1 MSSERLTS
9 FLFST
14 PEMAD
19 IFSAQAQLRAM
30 TRFEWALSSALEANG
45 LAEPG
50 SAVALKKLLDADF
63 IDRAALVREARDAGN
78 IAIPFVRQL
87 TAAVKSQS
95 ERAARPIHL
104 GATSQDVLDSALVL
118 QMREALRLLDE
129 VLSHLDA
136 ALGKQVRR
144 YRNTLMLGR
153 TWLQAGPP
161 VTFGLKL
168 AGVLS
173 ALRRDRQRIRQE
185 ETRVLVLQFGGAVGT
200 LASLG
205 SSGAAVSARLA
216 QLLELAEPEL
226 PWHTQRDGLAA
237 LVQLLALL
245 TGTLAK
251 LGRDIALLMQSEV
264 GEVSEGGAE
273 GRGGSSTMP
282 HKHNPVGCA
291 ALIAIH
297 AKMPGLSA
305 TMLHAMQ
312 QEHERGLG
320 QWQAEWDLIPEAFRL
335 TSASISYATEVI
347 EGMEVNVDRMQ
358 ANLAAMYGVTQ
369 AEAVSSALAEKIG
382 RSEAHEVLRVA
393 VDRAVMERR
402 PLSDVLREKFE
413 VMNYLNDADI
423 DRLLDPQN
431 YLGSAQRFIARVI
444 GDEDA
449 SGRD

>member
-1 MSSERLTS
+1 M
-9 FLFST
+9 
-14 PEMAD
+14 
-19 IFSAQAQLRAM
+19 
-30 TRFEWALSSALEANG
+30 
-45 LAEPG
+45 
-50 SAVALKKLLDADF
+50 
-63 IDRAALVREARDAGN
+63 
-78 IAIPFVRQL
+78 
-87 TAAVKSQS
+87 
-95 ERAARPIHL
+95 
-104 GATSQDVLDSALVL
+104 
-118 QMREALRLLDE
+118 
-129 VLSHLDA
+129 
-136 ALGKQVRR
+136 
-144 YRNTLMLGR
+144 
-153 TWLQAGPP
+153 
-161 VTFGLKL
+161 
-168 AGVLS
+168 
-173 ALRRDRQRIRQE
+173 
-185 ETRVLVLQFGGAVGT
+185 LVLQFGGAVGT